1 MTAIVLTVVHPENTS
16 TTMDTVM
23 VIQEVKPSTK
33 SDARYVAFRLHQSV
47 PRGSL
52 HSSVL
57 TADVLLRKSKNAK
70 TLMYTNAGASVVHI
84 DLTPI

>member
-1 MTAIVLTVVHPENTS
+1 MIATVQAVVHPKTIS
-16 TTMDTVM
+16 ITMDTTM
-23 VIQEVKPSTK
+23 VIQEMKLTTRSY
-33 SDARYVAFRLHQSV
+33 ARYVAFRLHQIV

-57 TADVLLRKSKNAK
+57 TADVLLRKSRNTK

-84 DLTPI
+84 DSTPI